1 MTATIHGD
9 DGKASQY
16 YLRGMIL
23 DHAPDFS
30 VYFEGMPLN
39 LRSHAHSQGYLDL
52 NFMIPK
58 TIATV
63 AYAKSPYRAD
73 RGDFSSG
80 GTSCSQSLL
89 TTLS

>member
-1 MTATIHGD
+1 MTAKNHGD
-9 DGKASQY
+9 NGKANQNY
-16 YLRGMIL
+16 IRGMIL
-23 DHAPDFS
+23 DHGTDFS
-30 VYFEGMPLN
+30 VYYEGMPLN

-52 NFMIPK
+52 KFMIPK